1 MYGHAEPSTRQV
13 SAATGANATTPMTS
27 IIAVAASGSRV
38 RPPSRTLPVP
48 WSHAAAKA
56 SRNAETGTAR
66 PYLRAGLS
74 SRCGAPS
81 ARATRR
87 ARARA
92 AARAGPPAP
101 AGSPRAPEDETERRE
116 GEQCEEEAADQECSF
131 HASILGLLPRSV
143 VTATHTFRR
152 GCLVSLDGRR

>member
-1 MYGHAEPSTRQV
+1 MYGQADASTRQV

-66 PYLRAGLS
+66 PYLARSRGLVAAAGHPRKRGGEPQHGHQREQDGGSL
-74 SRCGAPS
+74 RDHCALLRTVPS
-81 ARATRR
+81 
-87 ARARA
+87 
-92 AARAGPPAP
+92 AARA
-101 AGSPRAPEDETERRE
+101 SRARTRPVIM
-116 GEQCEEEAADQECSF
+116 S
-131 HASILGLLPRSV
+131 
-143 VTATHTFRR
+143 
-152 GCLVSLDGRR
+152 